1 MYLYV
6 TSMHPPLSTIIS
18 TTRLRISA
26 YIIFMPIAYFYEE
39 PQGTFSVYYLQ
50 KASFSTLCVYY
61 KDYPETVYSLLSLLF
76 VTDHSWLCIF
86 PITFM
91 AYM

>member
-6 TSMHPPLSTIIS
+6 MSMHPLLSTVTSIA
-18 TTRLRISA
+18 RLCISA
-26 YIIFMPIAYFYEE
+26 SVTFTPVASFYEE
-39 PQGTFSVYYLQ
+39 PQGTFFVYYLQ
-50 KASFSTLCVYY
+50 DASFSTLCVYY